1 MCLEELNDTMTAIT
15 ANFPNQNSR
24 EVFSEQVIIKFRSKR
39 LLGAN
44 RVKIWKKDIS
54 DRENSMYNCSQVRKK
69 RKRKEVREER
79 GGKSKEQ
86 AQSSGQGWACEVSQ

>member
-1 MCLEELNDTMTAIT
+1 M
-15 ANFPNQNSR
+15 
-24 EVFSEQVIIKFRSKR
+24 
-39 LLGAN
+39 
-44 RVKIWKKDIS
+44 KIWKKDIS